1 MEGLEKMALIKCVE
15 CGNKISDSAEA
26 CPNCGFPMR
35 EYISYVNNEKKQIK
49 ERQIQLENERK
60 KEQQRIEEEQRIANT
75 KCHEC
80 GQVIGNV
87 EVCPYCGFSMADY
100 KKEQEQAERR
110 RVNLQHVNQNS
121 ISTSTY
127 KSSNGVACPY
137 CGSTNVRKIS
147 ISSRAASTLAFGIM
161 SKKIGKQWHCN
172 NCKSDF

>member
-1 MEGLEKMALIKCVE
+1 MALIKCVE

-60 KEQQRIEEEQRIANT
+60 KEQQKIAEEQRIANT

-80 GQVIGNV
+80 GQVIGSV
-87 EVCPYCGFSMADY
+87 DICPYCGFSMVDY
-100 KKEQEQAERR
+100 KTKEKQAERR
-110 RVNLQHVNQNS
+110 QANLQHVNQNS

-127 KSSNGVACPY
+127 KTSNRVTCPY
-137 CGSTNVRKIS
+137 CRSTNVKKIS
-147 ISSRAASTLAFGIM
+147 ASSRAASTIAFGIM

-172 NCKSDF
+172 SCKSDF